1 MGWWTRTTQHWRNN
15 RSEQIMF
22 IYERNELDKYMKK
35 AKRGLIKVGTELEEA
50 LRLDIM
56 DWLLRKKNKES
67 NDIKMGELVGK
78 LNIGNKLTDFEN
90 FDLENED
97 DLSEEE
103 IEKRRKKRDEP
114 QLEDMKRTQTYM
126 KTRAGF
132 YELFSAFVEMM
143 IANSRNICFL
153 LMIFCHLINGAL
165 LTMFYPIMVFAYALL
180 EETRPQ
186 KWFWNI
192 VIYYSIGFVFLR
204 FATQFNFGFEEY
216 LFWM

>member
-114 QLEDMKRTQTYM
+114 QLENMKRT
-126 KTRAGF
+126 
-132 YELFSAFVEMM
+132 
-143 IANSRNICFL
+143 
-153 LMIFCHLINGAL
+153 
-165 LTMFYPIMVFAYALL
+165 
-180 EETRPQ
+180 
-186 KWFWNI
+186 
-192 VIYYSIGFVFLR
+192 
-204 FATQFNFGFEEY
+204 
-216 LFWM
+216 